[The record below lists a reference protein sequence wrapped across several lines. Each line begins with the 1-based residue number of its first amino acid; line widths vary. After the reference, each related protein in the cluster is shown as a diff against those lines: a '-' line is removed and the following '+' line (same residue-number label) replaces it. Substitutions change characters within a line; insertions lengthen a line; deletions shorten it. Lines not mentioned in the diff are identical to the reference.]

1 MKKPFVLL
9 TLSLICPSDGFI
21 APLTSHSFPLRSFN
35 LTPPPTTVIRRNYA
49 PELRPRHQSSL
60 SAIPLNNPLLE
71 VFNSIDIDD
80 SGTICEDELK
90 ELLNSLG
97 MVASHDEVSALF
109 KTLDVDGSGSICFE
123 EFTTWYEDTLE
134 TCLMDGPS
142 SPSSIIDNIKTR
154 RTGEAKLKAKGTRYE
169 RGEMSR
175 P

>member
-1 MKKPFVLL
+1 
-9 TLSLICPSDGFI
+9 
-21 APLTSHSFPLRSFN
+21 
-35 LTPPPTTVIRRNYA
+35 
-49 PELRPRHQSSL
+49 
-60 SAIPLNNPLLE
+60 LE

-154 RTGEAKLKAKGTRYE
+154 RTGEAKLKAKRTRYE